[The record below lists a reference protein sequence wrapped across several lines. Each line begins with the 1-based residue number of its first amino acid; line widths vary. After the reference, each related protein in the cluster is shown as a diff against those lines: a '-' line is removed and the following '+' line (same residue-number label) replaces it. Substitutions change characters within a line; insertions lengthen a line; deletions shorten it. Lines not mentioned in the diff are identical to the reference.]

1 MIQHVVSY
9 AGNNAMVTLLFLP
22 GGESLRLLIARGAF
36 NTMSHE
42 IDMTKGFAHMATAS
56 DNPAPWW
63 ESDDMPAFRVNPLDP
78 PARWR
83 EVALNW
89 EVKRTECKYQIGT
102 NTFTANRQLKKKD
115 GSYSFVDP
123 RYVIYRDDT
132 FDYLSIASDK
142 YHIHSITQIVDT
154 MAIICDKLG
163 ATMSTIGSLRDGR
176 EVWFLAKLR
185 DEKIAGELFE
195 RNILLGTSYDQR
207 RLSFGCLT
215 DTAVVCSNTLSLA
228 LQRPDFLFRLSHRE
242 PFNADKLIPV
252 NLDIIAEEQDLQGD
266 IIERLAAKPMDDE
279 TMKRYFTGVAF
290 FKRFSDHQQAMRVS
304 EDSEFIE
311 KEFDKLEGKNA
322 DEKLRK
328 MARDIKLDSKA
339 IRDCYLYGAGG
350 KNHPKRIDSR
360 VKTAHGATQAVYNF
374 VDHKMLLTQKGISK
388 KNRFSRAFFD
398 DGAKLKR
405 QAQHMALRLVA

>member
-1 MIQHVVSY
+1 
-9 AGNNAMVTLLFLP
+9 
-22 GGESLRLLIARGAF
+22 
-36 NTMSHE
+36 MSSE

-63 ESDDMPAFRVNPLDP
+63 ESEDMPAFRVSPFDP
-78 PARWR
+78 PDRWR
-83 EVALNW
+83 EIALNW
-89 EVKRTECKYQIGT
+89 EVKRAECQYQVGG
-102 NTFTANRQLKKKD
+102 NMFTANRQHTGKD
-115 GSYSFVDP
+115 GNISFVDP
-123 RYVIYRDDT
+123 RFVIYRDDT
-132 FDYLSIASDK
+132 CGYLSIASDK
-142 YHIHSITQIVDT
+142 YHIHTITQLVDT

-185 DEKIAGELFE
+185 DEVLAGELFE

-228 LQRPDFLFRLSHRE
+228 LQRPDFLFRLTHRV
-242 PFNADKLIPV
+242 PFDSDKLIPV

-290 FKRFSDHQQAMRVS
+290 FKKFRDHQQAMRVS
-304 EDSEFIE
+304 ENREFVA
-311 KEFDKLEGKNA
+311 KEFDKLEGTNA

-339 IRDCYLYGAGG
+339 ILHSYLYGEGG

-374 VDHKMLLTQKGISK
+374 VDHKMFITKNGISR
-388 KNRFSRAFFD
+388 KNRFSRVFFE
-398 DGAKLKR
+398 DGAKLKI
-405 QAQHMALRLVA
+405 QAQHMALKLAA